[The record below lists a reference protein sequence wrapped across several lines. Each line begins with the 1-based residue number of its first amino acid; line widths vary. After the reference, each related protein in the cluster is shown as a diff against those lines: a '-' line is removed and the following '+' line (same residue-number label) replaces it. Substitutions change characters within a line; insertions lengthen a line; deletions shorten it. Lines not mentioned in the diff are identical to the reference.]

1 MDVTAPLKN
10 GDRLPDHPANTTALK
25 IVKFGKVYD
34 SEDGVELG
42 GGLHASELACLM
54 DGNQMALGHTYY
66 FTVRN
71 GKIYHTRASV
81 VIACFTEPIDDPV
94 VE

>member
-54 DGNQMALGHTYY
+54 DGNQMALEHLYR
-66 FTVRN
+66 FAIRS
-71 GKIYHTRASV
+71 GKIFHTRASV
-81 VIACFTEPIDDPV
+81 VIECKTVDIAE
-94 VE
+94 